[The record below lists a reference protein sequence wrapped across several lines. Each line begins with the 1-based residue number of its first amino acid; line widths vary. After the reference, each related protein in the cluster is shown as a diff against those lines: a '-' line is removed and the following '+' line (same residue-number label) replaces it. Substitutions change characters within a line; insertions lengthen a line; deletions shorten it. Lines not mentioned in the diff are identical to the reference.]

1 MLSKLSLSV
10 SFLSTL
16 AFNELKSVFLVNSFS
31 SSNVKSAKS
40 FGTVINFGIS
50 ILSTSGF
57 NEAKFVFNTKLLVS
71 TCVIFS
77 NSSLVA

>member
-16 AFNELKSVFLVNSFS
+16 ALNELKSVFLVNSFC

-40 FGTVINFGIS
+40 FGTVINFGI
-50 ILSTSGF
+50 
-57 NEAKFVFNTKLLVS
+57 VS